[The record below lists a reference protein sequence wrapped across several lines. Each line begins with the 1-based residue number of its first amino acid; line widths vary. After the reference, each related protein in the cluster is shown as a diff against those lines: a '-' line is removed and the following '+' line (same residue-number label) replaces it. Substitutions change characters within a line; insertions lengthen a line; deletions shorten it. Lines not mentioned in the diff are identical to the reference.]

1 MKERN
6 FYREYLQRQNPEV
19 GKRCWHLVNKW
30 SPHGN
35 EDGEPTVTRRAEFM
49 GRLVMARGCWLS
61 IASIFSVKYEMKSS
75 GVGIA

>member
-30 SPHGN
+30 SPHSN
-35 EDGEPTVTRRAEFM
+35 EDGEPTVTRRAVY
-49 GRLVMARGCWLS
+49 G
-61 IASIFSVKYEMKSS
+61 
-75 GVGIA
+75 